1 VYDRNDR
8 GGVFMPE
15 LNDPKKLFVHKLG
28 EALNMERTVLTMLK
42 KNEETAK
49 DPELK
54 RLFRHHRDE
63 TEGQVRNL
71 EQAFSS
77 LGVDAS
83 GHVCHGMDGM
93 KKEAQN
99 MIEKVSPELLDGT
112 LAGGATHVEHYEIA
126 TYKGLITDAESL
138 RKEDVVALLQ
148 ENLEQEEHTLTE
160 VERAAQRLAQRAAI
174 TVR

>member
-1 VYDRNDR
+1 
-8 GGVFMPE
+8 MPE
-15 LNDPKKLFVHKLG
+15 LNDRKKLFVHKLG

-54 RLFRHHRDE
+54 RLFGHHRDE

-174 TVR
+174 AVR